1 MASVS
6 YQPTAADQTNRII
19 AIGFGVFAALYAF
32 TFLLLVLV
40 TVGVF
45 AGLGVTMTRE
55 TGDNTNAGIAV
66 LGSVLTIVFYAVL
79 ALIFVLPPALA
90 CWKMLKRR
98 PAGRRWGIVAAL
110 SVAPILPLGTALT
123 VFSLKFLIGAEG
135 RLFYQNLAII
145 SNDTLLL

>member
-1 MASVS
+1 MS
-6 YQPTAADQTNRII
+6 YQPTPGEQHNKII
-19 AIGFGVFAALYAF
+19 AIGFGVFAAVYTL

-66 LGSVLTIVFYAVL
+66 LGSVFTIVFYAVL

-98 PAGRRWGIVAAL
+98 PSGRRWGI
-110 SVAPILPLGTALT
+110 
-123 VFSLKFLIGAEG
+123 
-135 RLFYQNLAII
+135 
-145 SNDTLLL
+145 